1 MSMLKISNKRFAE
14 KAKQGG
20 FTLIELLIVIA
31 IIGILAAIAVPRYAA
46 YVRNGEATTATQDF
60 NQLVKQVAA
69 ANTELEAGGSI
80 PTIATPPATA
90 EPGTGGAIITTA
102 NMPTAGHISTKPTT
116 VSLNFGSTSTRLQT
130 DIETMLGNED
140 GNGTKVAVTTYTA
153 SISPNG
159 DITYN
164 GAAPATTK

>member
-80 PTIATPPATA
+80 PTIVVPPTTA
-90 EPGTGGAIITTA
+90 EPGTGGAIITTT
-102 NMPTAGHISTKPTT
+102 NMPTAGKVSTSATT
-116 VSLNFGSTSTRLQT
+116 VELNFASTSSSLQT

-140 GNGTKVAVTTYTA
+140 GNGTAVSGTTYTA
-153 SISPNG
+153 TISPNG
-159 DITYN
+159 DVTYS
-164 GAAPATTK
+164 GAAAS